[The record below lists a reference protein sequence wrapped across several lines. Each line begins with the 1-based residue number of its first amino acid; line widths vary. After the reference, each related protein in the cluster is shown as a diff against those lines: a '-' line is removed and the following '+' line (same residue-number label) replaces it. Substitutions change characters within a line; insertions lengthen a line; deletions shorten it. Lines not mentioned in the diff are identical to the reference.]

1 MSTADLNLTHL
12 TTLLEKLNKEDEL
25 FFLMGDLNIELV
37 KMDSKCDKAQF
48 YYTIY
53 IYKREMLRFKI
64 TRQQM

>member
-25 FFLMGDLNIELV
+25 SFLMGDLNIELV

-48 YYTIY
+48 YNTIGSY
-53 IYKREMLRFKI
+53 IY
-64 TRQQM
+64 TNVTV